1 MTRTRLLGVL
11 LLAAAILAVVLLQAQ
26 PKTPVPIQV
35 SVAAGPA
42 RVGAPAPDF
51 SSSSPDGARVRL
63 SRYRGKPVLVNFW
76 ATWCGPCQD
85 EMPLI
90 QRARDRWASSGLTVL
105 AVNYRE
111 TDARAI
117 TSFLKKVGARFPAVY
132 DPDGRIAAAYGVTIG
147 LPITVFIDRAGVVSV
162 IQVGQMSGSV
172 LDAQLTKVLS

>member
-1 MTRTRLLGVL
+1 M
-11 LLAAAILAVVLLQAQ
+11 LAALIALIVLQVQ
-26 PKTPVPIQV
+26 PKAVAPIQV

-42 RVGAPAPDF
+42 RLGAPAPDF
-51 SSSSPDGARVRL
+51 SSSSPDGSRVRL
-63 SRYRGKPVLVNFW
+63 SQYRGKPVLVNFW

-90 QRARDRWASSGLTVL
+90 QRARDRWAASGLTVL

-132 DPDGRIAAAYGVTIG
+132 DPDGRIAAAYGVPAGPPRTLFCTPFG
-147 LPITVFIDRAGVVSV
+147 L
-162 IQVGQMSGSV
+162 GSFLPRV
-172 LDAQLTKVLS
+172 PPCGDAT

>member
-1 MTRTRLLGVL
+1 MSNIQAVTDGEFENLVL
-11 LLAAAILAVVLLQAQ
+11 KSDV
-26 PKTPVPIQV
+26 
-35 SVAAGPA
+35 
-42 RVGAPAPDF
+42 
-51 SSSSPDGARVRL
+51 
-63 SRYRGKPVLVNFW
+63 PVLVDFW